1 MAAKPENMTPLIPI
15 AVLGLGLFLLIRKA
29 MRLETQIIDV
39 EGIQVAWRHDMAQAT
54 ALVNHLAAHGI
65 AAQALPAIRGAPGH
79 RRWVTGV
86 GVFVEPENA
95 SSAAKLLKAERE
107 GDESGAVL

>member
-1 MAAKPENMTPLIPI
+1 MTPLIPL
-15 AVLGLGLFLLIRKA
+15 AVLGLGMFLLIRKA
-29 MRLETQIIDV
+29 MRLETHIIDE
-39 EGIQVAWRHDMAQAT
+39 EGIQVAWRHDMAQAS

-65 AAQALPAIRGAPGH
+65 AAQALPAIRGATARG
-79 RRWVTGV
+79 RWVTGV

>member
-1 MAAKPENMTPLIPI
+1 MTPLIPI
-15 AVLGLGLFLLIRKA
+15 AILGLGLFLLIRKA
-29 MRLETQIIDV
+29 MRVETHIIDE
-39 EGIQVAWRHDMAQAT
+39 EGIQVAWRPDMAQAT

-65 AAQALPAIRGAPGH
+65 DAQALPAIRAGTAHG
-79 RRWVTGV
+79 RWVTGV
-86 GVFVEPENA
+86 GVFVEPENS

>member
-1 MAAKPENMTPLIPI
+1 VTPLVPL

-29 MRLETQIIDV
+29 MRLETHIIDE

-54 ALVNHLAAHGI
+54 TLVNHLAAHGI
-65 AAQALPAIRGAPGH
+65 EAQALPAIRAGTARG
-79 RRWVTGV
+79 RWVTGV

-95 SSAAKLLKAERE
+95 SSAAKLLTAERQA
-107 GDESGAVL
+107 DEI